1 MYIPRQRLPIFRI
14 HLTSLLQFRLDLV
27 DIFLAFFG
35 IQMYDES
42 VRLIIRDTHDLR
54 RSSSSSGGSR
64 SRRYAQSSEEEESS
78 SNSLHDDR
86 GGGGG
91 KDLGRK
97 EFDGSLAR

>member
-54 RSSSSSGGSR
+54 SSSSGRSR
-64 SRRYAQSSEEEESS
+64 SRRYAQSSEEEERES
-78 SNSLHDDR
+78 SLHNDR
-86 GGGGG
+86 GGGGGG

-97 EFDGSLAR
+97 EFDGSLTR